1 MVTRYGYF
9 FNAACQFNTTT
20 IEGFC
25 HPTGCI
31 TRQPETGRDFEPDQP
46 LFMPNC
52 VLDHDIHIATHPPA
66 PR

>member
-25 HPTGCI
+25 DPTGP
-31 TRQPETGRDFEPDQP
+31 RHLNYAVRDDQHHY
-46 LFMPNC
+46 LQ
-52 VLDHDIHIATHPPA
+52 LDEWRNLHTLLH
-66 PR
+66 

>member
-25 HPTGCI
+25 DPTGCW
-31 TRQPETGRDFEPDQP
+31 TCDLEPEYLQRRYRVHN
-46 LFMPNC
+46 L
-52 VLDHDIHIATHPPA
+52 
-66 PR
+66 